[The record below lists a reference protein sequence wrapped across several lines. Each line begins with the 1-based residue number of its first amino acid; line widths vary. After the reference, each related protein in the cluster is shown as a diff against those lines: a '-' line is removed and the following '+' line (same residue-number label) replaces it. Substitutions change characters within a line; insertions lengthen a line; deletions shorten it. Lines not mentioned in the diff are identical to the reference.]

1 MDARQRRR
9 NTVTLHRC
17 GREHQD
23 KTQNV
28 RKPRQGNADEASYL
42 YKEIGMSAIH
52 QPDPTSRIILGI
64 DPGVAIVGY
73 AVLEAQ
79 GDALRMIA
87 CDVIRTP
94 AGLPLAPRLQQIYHQ
109 LGELVSSYRPQEAA
123 IEELFFGKNV
133 SSAIAVGQAR
143 GVTMLALANSGLSIA
158 EYTPNEVKLAVT
170 GYGAAKKEQVGEMVR
185 LLLHLTAIPRPDD
198 AADAAAI
205 AICHAHTARYALE
218 ELHNG
223 LVRRKR

>member
-1 MDARQRRR
+1 
-9 NTVTLHRC
+9 
-17 GREHQD
+17 
-23 KTQNV
+23 
-28 RKPRQGNADEASYL
+28 
-42 YKEIGMSAIH
+42 MSDIH
-52 QPDPTSRIILGI
+52 QPGQTNRIILGI

-73 AVLEAQ
+73 AVLEAR

-94 AGLPLAPRLQQIYHQ
+94 AGLPLAPRLQLIYHQ

-123 IEELFFGKNV
+123 MEALFFGRNV
-133 SSAIAVGQAR
+133 STAIAVGQAR

-205 AICHAHTARYALE
+205 AICHAHTVRYTGQE
-218 ELHNG
+218 EPDNG
-223 LVRRKR
+223 VVRRKR